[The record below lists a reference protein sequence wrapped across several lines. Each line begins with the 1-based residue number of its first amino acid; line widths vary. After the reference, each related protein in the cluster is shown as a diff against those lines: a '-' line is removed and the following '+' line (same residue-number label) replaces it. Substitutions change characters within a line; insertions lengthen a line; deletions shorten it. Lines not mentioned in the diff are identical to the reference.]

1 MSTFKFLENRGKS
14 VGQDFDKDE
23 IFVIKAGKKINC
35 YEEIQNNRE
44 DTEIYPTLEK
54 YGCLDRMQLTVQD
67 ATELYAD
74 LTGQSFELRDLI
86 NQQKKAEEMWNN
98 LPLDVRRE
106 FNHSKQDFLNN
117 GTKWLKNKID
127 TAKAAEEKL
136 KQQATIAPVEPL
148 VKPTT
153 GVKTNE

>member
-1 MSTFKFLENRGKS
+1 MTEFNFLKNRGNSK
-14 VGQDFDKDE
+14 GQEFNKDE

-54 YGCLDRMQLTVQD
+54 YGCLDRMQLSIQD
-67 ATELYAD
+67 ATALYAD
-74 LTGQSFELRDLI
+74 LTGQKFELRDMI
-86 NQQKKAEEMWNN
+86 NQQKKADEMWEN
-98 LPLDVRRE
+98 LPLDTRRE
-106 FNHSKQDFLNN
+106 FNHSKQEFLNN
-117 GTKWLKNKID
+117 GAKWLKNKID

-136 KQQATIAPVEPL
+136 KAETITPEVSI
-148 VKPTT
+148 KPIT